1 LVLFPR
7 EQRFRCRATI
17 VPSLRPAPGT
27 DVEMQIGTSVDVE
40 GIVRLTGIH
49 TPEAT
54 WFVL

>member
-1 LVLFPR
+1 LCLLSAPH
-7 EQRFRCRATI
+7 RA
-17 VPSLRPAPGT
+17 

-54 WFVL
+54 